1 MKFVESAGNPVPEG
15 AQIGYFESPQDGT
28 RSRYALWPALKP
40 ARKGS
45 KKGCICLFPGRGE
58 FIEKYF
64 ETVTELLD
72 RGFSVAM
79 LDWRGQGRSQRPL
92 KNPRKGHV
100 VSFEEYSEDLE
111 FFMKTIVEPECPWPY
126 FALAF
131 SMGGNVIL
139 RALPH
144 KDWFQRV
151 VLVSPMVGLSPH
163 LVTFEMLRFIVK
175 LANFIG
181 LGTAYIPG
189 GRSRPTEERKFAG
202 NLLTTDSKR
211 LQRVKDI
218 LRSDPALGLGSPTFG
233 WMYAAMESISVLQ
246 REGFGARISTP
257 TLIIAGGHER
267 VVSYRAIETLCR
279 KMPKGA
285 LVTIDGALHEIMMER
300 DIFREQFWAAFD
312 AFIPGSA
319 GS

>member
-15 AQIGYFESPQDGT
+15 ARIGYFESPQDGT
-28 RSRYALWPALKP
+28 RSRYALWPARRPSRKKP
-40 ARKGS
+40 N
-45 KKGCICLFPGRGE
+45 KGCICLFPGRGE

-64 ETVTELLD
+64 ETIAELLE
-72 RGFSVAM
+72 RGFSVAV

-100 VSFEEYSEDLE
+100 VSFDEFSEDLE
-111 FFMKTIVEPECPWPY
+111 TFMTTIVEPDCKGPY

-131 SMGGNVIL
+131 SMGANIIL

-144 KDWFQRV
+144 HSWFQRV
-151 VLVSPMVGLSPH
+151 VLVSPLVGLSPQ
-163 LVTFEMLRFIVK
+163 LVTFGVLKFIVK

-202 NLLTTDSKR
+202 NLLTTDSVR

-218 LRSDPALGLGSPTFG
+218 LRSDSALGLGSPTFG
-233 WMYAAMESISVLQ
+233 WVYAAIESISVLQ
-246 REGFGARISTP
+246 QEGFGAGISTP
-257 TLIIAGGHER
+257 TLVIAAGHER

-300 DIFREQFWAAFD
+300 DIFREQFWGAFD

-319 GS
+319 EP